1 MTREDVVTTVDMFAV
16 DGEAAARE
24 EGDDPV
30 DDQQCGD
37 VPRLLRAE
45 IVLVRLGQHRHE
57 DRDGPVEV
65 EETK

>member
-30 DDQQCGD
+30 DHQQGGD
-37 VPRLLRAE
+37 VPRLLRADV
-45 IVLVRLGQHRHE
+45 VLVGLGQHCHE
-57 DRDGPVEV
+57 NCNRPLRDLF
-65 EETK
+65 T